1 MQSKGEFEMKSS
13 LSLSEIVESAEG
25 VEVGATA
32 ELNYDPATQEARVEL
47 DSFSRNV
54 GPPGGFS
61 ARVFLPAP
69 ERVVEH
75 LPREEASAFA
85 RDVFG
90 LWVKKVKATIPHPFP
105 SRNELRPMF

>member
-1 MQSKGEFEMKSS
+1 MKSS

-47 DSFSRNV
+47 DSFLRNV
-54 GPPGGFS
+54 APPGGCP
-61 ARVFLPAP
+61 ARLFLPGP

-90 LWVKKVKATIPHPFP
+90 LWVKKVKAAIPHPFP
-105 SRNELRPMF
+105 GNREVAVGHSGRR

>member
-1 MQSKGEFEMKSS
+1 MKSS
-13 LSLSEIVESAEG
+13 LSLSEFVESAQG

-47 DSFSRNV
+47 DTFLRNV
-54 GPPGGFS
+54 GPRVGCP
-61 ARVFLPAP
+61 ARLFLPAP

-90 LWVKKVKATIPHPFP
+90 LWVKKLKSAIPHPFP
-105 SRNELRPMF
+105 DRNEQRSIL